1 MLRVTNCWLLGPRGH
16 RSAPAR
22 SLHLRSLIRWK
33 IVDLRI
39 TRFDFAVSRL
49 VVVKWWSPLALR
61 VARSRFWM
69 PHLKAL
75 VCVSCDKE
83 KQ

>member
-1 MLRVTNCWLLGPRGH
+1 VLRVSNCWLLGPRGH

-22 SLHLRSLIRWK
+22 SWHLRSLIRWK

-39 TRFDFAVSRL
+39 TRFDFESRL
-49 VVVKWWSPLALR
+49 VEWSPLALR

>member
-1 MLRVTNCWLLGPRGH
+1 MLRVSNCWLLGPRGH

-49 VVVKWWSPLALR
+49 VVVAVG
-61 VARSRFWM
+61 VARCPFSV
-69 PHLKAL
+69 LDATL
-75 VCVSCDKE
+75 EGSGVCLL
-83 KQ
+83 